1 MDTIVL
7 KFGGSSLADNDKLN
21 TVANKIIE
29 FYKRKN
35 RIVVVVSAQG
45 KTTDKLIKEANE
57 LSSIPNEREMDVLL
71 SSGEQMSMSK
81 LAILLNELGYDAI
94 SLTGWQAGIHT
105 DNKIQEARISNI
117 NTTRI
122 EEELENNRIVIIA
135 GFQGINERNDISTL
149 GRGGSDTTAVAI
161 AAAINAN
168 HCYIFSDVD
177 GVYSADPNKISDA
190 KKIPELSYIE
200 MVNLSDEGAK
210 VLHNRCVE
218 IAEKYNV
225 LIETKST
232 FNENIGTI
240 INEKI
245 EESNVKSIVKN
256 DNLILVNLVGPLQN
270 LKDISLILIENGIT
284 LNTIINNSTDKLDI
298 NFTIHLNNL
307 NKLKFLLKTELNTL
321 TWTMTEVSR
330 ISFIGYGIKNNK
342 EILEKTLKIF
352 KKHNINILLVQI
364 DETKLS
370 IITKEKESD
379 ILIKELHKEFII

>member
-1 MDTIVL
+1 M
-7 KFGGSSLADNDKLN
+7 
-21 TVANKIIE
+21 
-29 FYKRKN
+29 
-35 RIVVVVSAQG
+35 
-45 KTTDKLIKEANE
+45 
-57 LSSIPNEREMDVLL
+57 
-71 SSGEQMSMSK
+71 
-81 LAILLNELGYDAI
+81 
-94 SLTGWQAGIHT
+94 
-105 DNKIQEARISNI
+105 
-117 NTTRI
+117 
-122 EEELENNRIVIIA
+122 
-135 GFQGINERNDISTL
+135 
-149 GRGGSDTTAVAI
+149 
-161 AAAINAN
+161 
-168 HCYIFSDVD
+168 
-177 GVYSADPNKISDA
+177 
-190 KKIPELSYIE
+190 
-200 MVNLSDEGAK
+200 
-210 VLHNRCVE
+210 
-218 IAEKYNV
+218 

-232 FNENIGTI
+232 SNENIGTI

-352 KKHNINILLVQI
+352 KKHNINILSVQI